1 VSPDLPSSDH
11 VLLRWTTYSCGTRLP
26 ILPDTTWIDSQ
37 WNPNARMS
45 LLIPKLKSA
54 SKPTNLR
61 CYITGCLTFLCA
73 SLIKY
78 RALLCVREVLEL
90 IMAKGPVTDYSSTLV
105 HWMRNRQPRYKGGY
119 QGEMERPSPSYIV
132 DVGLSPPTLQSP
144 QPNFT

>member
-1 VSPDLPSSDH
+1 VESQSSHVSTNTQTEICLQTH
-11 VLLRWTTYSCGTRLP
+11 KFALL
-26 ILPDTTWIDSQ
+26 
-37 WNPNARMS
+37 
-45 LLIPKLKSA
+45 
-54 SKPTNLR
+54 
-61 CYITGCLTFLCA
+61 YITGCLTFLCA